1 MKQKILILVDSAS
14 TITPE
19 IAKKYDIEVLP
30 LSIYRNDGQSY
41 IYEALKMTGEEF
53 LKMGDE
59 GYKFSTSCTPQGI
72 LEEVISIKLKEYD
85 CILALPINQK
95 WSSQYDHIK
104 ALSLQPEYQGKL
116 FVANTVEFGYAIECL
131 AIELREMI
139 NSGSYTMD
147 DLVNYANDFHNKTI
161 CFFACKELQGLV
173 NSGRVP
179 RILAKGLKLL
189 KIKPIIRFEGENH
202 LEAML
207 KNFSEVINR
216 FIKATLKTFGGKLP
230 AKDIKSIAILNI
242 DNSKEYLGE
251 VVSDLVTAFGI
262 PKDKIVIKMAPN
274 IFVNIAGHEAIG
286 VHFITN
292 KEKPTE

>member
-1 MKQKILILVDSAS
+1 MKQKILILVDSSS
-14 TITPE
+14 TITAE
-19 IAKKYDIEVLP
+19 TAKKHDIEILP

-41 IYEALKMTGEEF
+41 IYESFKMSGDEF
-53 LKMGDE
+53 LKMSDE
-59 GYKFSTSCTPQGI
+59 GYKFSTGCTPQGI
-72 LEEVISIKLKEYD
+72 LEEVVNAKLKEYD
-85 CILALPINQK
+85 CILALPINSK
-95 WSSQYDHIK
+95 WSSQYEHLK
-104 ALSLQPEYQGKL
+104 ALSLQPEYQNKL
-116 FVANTVEFGYAIECL
+116 YVANTCEFGYAIECL
-131 AIELREMI
+131 ALELREMI
-139 NSGSYTMD
+139 NNGTFTMD
-147 DLVNYANDFHNKTI
+147 DLVSYADNYHKKTI

-179 RILAKGLKLL
+179 KIIAKCLKLL

-230 AKDIKSIAILNI
+230 AKCIKSIAILNI
-242 DNSKEYLGE
+242 DNTKEFLND
-251 VVSDLVTAFGI
+251 VITDIANAFSI
-262 PKDKIVIKMAPN
+262 PKDRIVIKPSPN
-274 IFVNIAGHEAIG
+274 IFVNIAGHGAIG